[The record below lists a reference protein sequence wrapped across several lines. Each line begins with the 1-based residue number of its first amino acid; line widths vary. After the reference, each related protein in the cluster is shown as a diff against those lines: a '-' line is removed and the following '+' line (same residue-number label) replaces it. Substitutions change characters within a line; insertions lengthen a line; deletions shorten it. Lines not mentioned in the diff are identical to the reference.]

1 MNRRRFFAACA
12 APFLA
17 RFAPKPISVVGLV
30 EARYRTA
37 AARMNEMLAEDMY
50 VGGFADNVFQQ
61 SPVFV
66 RLSRKPGA
74 VFTGGLSMQRPI
86 TINREGWYGDADL

>member
-17 RFAPKPISVVGLV
+17 RFAPKPQVRLYRFNAVQKLLLKRITAPLV
-30 EARYRTA
+30 
-37 AARMNEMLAEDMY
+37 
-50 VGGFADNVFQQ
+50 DNLFQQ
-61 SPVFV
+61 SPLFE

-74 VFTGGLSMQRPI
+74 VFTGGLSIQHPI